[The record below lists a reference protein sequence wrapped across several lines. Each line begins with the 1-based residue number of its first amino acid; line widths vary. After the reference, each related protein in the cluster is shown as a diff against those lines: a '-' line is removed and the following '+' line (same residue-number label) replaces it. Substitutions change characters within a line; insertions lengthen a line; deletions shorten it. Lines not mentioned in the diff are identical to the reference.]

1 MCCYYNYLTHWV
13 YTTAKLGDLAP
24 VAPSIPMPL
33 QTYCVSNTLCH
44 ILLLNRKL
52 IVPRVHNIMILIV
65 WIGAKSY
72 NKISLSKPTKTAID
86 SNSQ

>member
-44 ILLLNRKL
+44 IHQL
-52 IVPRVHNIMILIV
+52 IVPRLHNITILIV
-65 WIGAKSY
+65 WVGAKTH
-72 NKISLSKPTKTAID
+72 NKISLSKQPK
-86 SNSQ
+86 QL